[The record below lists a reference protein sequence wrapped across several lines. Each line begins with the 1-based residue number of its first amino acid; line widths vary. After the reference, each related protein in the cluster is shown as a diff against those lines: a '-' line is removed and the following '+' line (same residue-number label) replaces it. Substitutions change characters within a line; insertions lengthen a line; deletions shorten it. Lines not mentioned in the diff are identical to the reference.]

1 MTKIDTL
8 GRRNRLKPQS
18 TAKRV
23 TPQARDLLWFQKLH
37 EHGPLPSSFLLHY
50 ARATHRSE
58 KRAKERLT
66 DLFNEDNTPHG
77 GPYLARPP
85 QQFRTIDSR
94 YNQLVYDLTAASEK
108 ALKQAGLWSDYGT
121 SRSGPWLHTHMVA
134 CITASIE
141 LSAHVRDDIRYISQ
155 SFLLERAN
163 TELRHPTGI
172 TDTATGR
179 EYEKDLI
186 PDAVFGLEYQ
196 TPDGPR
202 FRCFL
207 VEADRST
214 EPATSANFNRKS
226 WQRSLQQ
233 YEEYVGRELYRD
245 HLNLKA
251 PMMVLNIMS
260 DPKRI
265 EKIGP
270 LVESHASSV
279 ASRFLFQSWSDF
291 GAVFRP
297 PMPNGQLLKGIWDR
311 PDRDAIRIDRA
322 KS

>member
-1 MTKIDTL
+1 MTKADTL
-8 GRRNRLKPQS
+8 GRRSRLKPQS

-23 TPQARDLLWFQKLH
+23 TPQPRDLLWFQKLH
-37 EHGPLPSSFLLHY
+37 EHGPLPSSFLLQY
-50 ARATHRSE
+50 ARDTHRSD

-66 DLFNEDNTPHG
+66 DLFNEDNTPHD
-77 GPYLARPP
+77 GPYLSRPL

-94 YNQLVYDLTAASEK
+94 YNQLVYDLTPGSEK
-108 ALKQAGLWSDYGT
+108 ALKQAGLLSDYGT
-121 SRSGPWLHTHMVA
+121 ARSGPWLHTHMIA

-141 LSAHVRDDIRYISQ
+141 LSTLGRDDIRYISQ

-163 TELRHPTGI
+163 AELRYPTRV
-172 TDTATGR
+172 TDPATGR

-233 YEEYVGRELYRD
+233 YEEYVGQKLYRD
-245 HLNLKA
+245 HLKLKA
-251 PMMVLNIMS
+251 PMMILNVVT
-260 DPKRI
+260 DANRLNQVQR
-265 EKIGP
+265 
-270 LVESHASSV
+270 LVPEHAPTV
-279 ASRFLFQSWSDF
+279 HPRMLFQTWEEF
-291 GAVFRP
+291 GTHFAP
-297 PMPNGQLLKGIWDR
+297 PLPKTALLEDGWVRANMPAFQ
-311 PDRDAIRIDRA
+311 IDRT
-322 KS
+322 